1 MQAPTTP
8 PSHRVVAGEP
18 PSEYEV
24 THWMS
29 GSYEHSASTLC
40 YLNDFCNASMI
51 PVYEDDVMDG

>member
-24 THWMS
+24 TS
-29 GSYEHSASTLC
+29 LDVKKLRTLGFEVV
-40 YLNDFCNASMI
+40 LSKRFLQRF
-51 PVYEDDVMDG
+51 DDPSP

>member
-1 MQAPTTP
+1 VQAPTTP

-29 GSYEHSASTLC
+29 GSYEH
-40 YLNDFCNASMI
+40 
-51 PVYEDDVMDG
+51 